1 MKNMGTSS
9 SSNHMEKVTYS
20 MAKMG
25 TAGIINNNCAAT
37 KPHHEVTYV
46 SSEEDATDVRA
57 DDSTIE
63 IEEGEIQDDAEKA
76 NANQFDLLKV
86 LGQGSF
92 GKVFL
97 VRKTEGRDSNKLF
110 AMKVL
115 RKATLKVRDRVRA
128 KVERNILA
136 QINHPFIVRLHYAF
150 QTEGKLYLILD
161 FLRGGDLFTRLA
173 KEGTFRERDVRFYLA
188 ELILALDHLHS
199 LGIVYRDL
207 KPENILLDSMGHIS
221 LCDFGLSKDTFD
233 NEGKTHSFCGT
244 VEYMAPEVVGR
255 KGHTTTADWWS
266 LGVLMFEM
274 LTGHLPFQGEN
285 RAHTM
290 GQILKSKIHMPLHL
304 SPEAQFLLRALFKRS
319 PKQRLGSGPKGVQ
332 EIKDHPFFAT
342 IDWICLFEREIP
354 PPFKPA
360 VDSNDDETMH
370 FDDEFIL
377 KTPTDSPALPASA
390 ATHELFRGFSFV
402 APYMDEK
409 MAENAVKKAVRTSG
423 VHGLSYAKRYRL
435 ADDYEMKEDIS
446 LSPVNAS
453 ALAQRRKNYRN
464 YPPSEFSCY
473 E

>member
-9 SSNHMEKVTYS
+9 SSNNIERVTNA

-37 KPHHEVTYV
+37 KPHHQVTYV
-46 SSEEDATDVRA
+46 SSEDDTIDERA
-57 DDSTIE
+57 NDPTNE
-63 IEEGEIQDDAEKA
+63 MEEGEIQDDAEKA
-76 NANQFDLLKV
+76 NADQFELLKV

-97 VRKTEGRDSNKLF
+97 VRKTEGRDLNKLF

-115 RKATLKVRDRVRA
+115 RKATLKVRDRVRT

-188 ELILALDHLHS
+188 ELTLALDHLHS

-207 KPENILLDSMGHIS
+207 KPENILLDSFGHIN
-221 LCDFGLSKDTFD
+221 LCDFGLSKNTFD
-233 NEGKTHSFCGT
+233 DEGKTHSFCGT

-255 KGHTTTADWWS
+255 KGHSTTADWWS

-274 LTGHLPFQGEN
+274 LTGHLPFQGED
-285 RAHTM
+285 RRETM
-290 GQILKSKIHMPLHL
+290 TQILKSKIHMPVHL
-304 SPEAQFLLRALFKRS
+304 SPDAQFLLRSFFKRN
-319 PKQRLGSGPKGVQ
+319 PKHRLGSGPEGVQ
-332 EIKDHPFFAT
+332 EIKDHAFFET
-342 IDWICLFEREIP
+342 IDWIRLFKREIP

-360 VDSNDDETMH
+360 VDPNDDETIH
-370 FDDEFIL
+370 FDDEFIM

-390 ATHELFRGFSFV
+390 RTHELFRGFSFV
-402 APYMDEK
+402 ASHMDEE
-409 MAENAVKKAVRTSG
+409 MEENEVKKSVKTSK
-423 VHGLSYAKRYRL
+423 VHGLPHAKRSQL
-435 ADDYEMKEDIS
+435 AGDHEMKEDLPS
-446 LSPVNAS
+446 SPLCPVNAS
-453 ALAQRRKNYRN
+453 ALAQRRKNERDY
-464 YPPSEFSCY
+464 
-473 E
+473 